1 MCQQLRNLAEKKRD
15 AEKKYNEA
23 IDAARGLAQEE
34 FVAALERLQMCKE
47 EMYAAERAWNDHKA
61 NHGCNDIAVNVR
73 FVAHLGA

>member
-1 MCQQLRNLAEKKRD
+1 MCQQLRNLTEKKRE

-23 IDAARGLAQEE
+23 IEAARGLAQEE

-61 NHGCNDIAVNVR
+61 EHGCKEVEVKVR
-73 FVAHLGA
+73 FVAHLGV